1 MIIDNKIHIQRQIVE
16 KSRLEDIDENNLN
29 FGRVFS
35 DHMFIADFSNG
46 EWNNLRIIPYGK
58 MEFSPALMTLHYSQT
73 IFEGLKAYRADD
85 GNINLFRPLRN
96 WERMNRSAERIC
108 MPEIPEEVFMGG
120 LIELLR
126 QDSNWVPNQEGQT
139 LYIRPFMIATDE
151 FIGLKSSD
159 NYRFIIIT
167 SPVASYYS
175 AAVKVK
181 IETHF
186 TRAVEG
192 GTGYAKTGGNYAAS
206 LYPAKLAKEEGYD
219 QLIWTDGKTH
229 QYIEEAGTMNLMFK
243 VNGKIITASLGDSV
257 LAGVTRDSVLQI
269 ARDTGITVEER
280 RISIKEI
287 VEYAQKGEIEEAF
300 GVGTAATVAPI
311 ALIGYEGKNY
321 SMPEIDENTFAFKA
335 KQTLVSLCRGRE
347 TDRFGWIY
355 QVD

>member
-1 MIIDNKIHIQRQIVE
+1 MLIENKIDIQKQIVE
-16 KSRLEDIDENNLN
+16 KSRLQDIDENNLN

-35 DHMFIADFSNG
+35 DHMFMADYSQG
-46 EWNNLRIIPYGK
+46 EWNNLRIVPYGK

-73 IFEGLKAYRADD
+73 IFEGLKAYRSDS

-96 WERMNRSAERIC
+96 WERLNRSAERIC
-108 MPEIPEEVFMGG
+108 MPSIPEEVFMGG

-126 QDSNWVPNQEGQT
+126 QDSNWVPRQEGQT

-151 FIGLKSSD
+151 FIGLKASET
-159 NYRFIIIT
+159 YRFIIIT
-167 SPVASYYS
+167 SPVASYY
-175 AAVKVK
+175 ANPVKVK

-219 QLIWTDGKTH
+219 QLIWTDGRSH

-243 VNGKIITASLGDSV
+243 VDNKIITASLGDSV
-257 LAGVTRDSVLQI
+257 LPGVTRDSVLQL
-269 ARDTGITVEER
+269 ARDKGIVVDER
-280 RISIKEI
+280 KVSVKEI
-287 VEYAQKGEIEEAF
+287 IEYAQNGKIEEVF

-321 SMPEIDENTFAFKA
+321 PMPQINENTFAFQA
-335 KQTLVSLCRGRE
+335 KQTLINLCKGRE
-347 TDRFGWIY
+347 SDKFGWIY